1 MKIDG
6 NRKEKNAMKAFR
18 LGNTVEGHMLQDEFV
33 AEVRESL
40 KTQDHCSCTAKC
52 KYHGKCI
59 ECVAIHR
66 AHREHLPYCFRD
78 MVNDRIAAVSEL
90 TEHSIM
96 YNLPKE

>member
-40 KTQDHCSCTAKC
+40 KTKTIVLAQQ
-52 KYHGKCI
+52 
-59 ECVAIHR
+59 
-66 AHREHLPYCFRD
+66 
-78 MVNDRIAAVSEL
+78 IANI
-90 TEHSIM
+90 TESV
-96 YNLPKE
+96 